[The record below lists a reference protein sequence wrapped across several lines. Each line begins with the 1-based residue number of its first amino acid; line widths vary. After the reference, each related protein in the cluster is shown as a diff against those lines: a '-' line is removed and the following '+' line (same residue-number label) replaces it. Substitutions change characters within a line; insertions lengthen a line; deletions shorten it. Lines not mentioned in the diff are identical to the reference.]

1 MGDNVDAS
9 WTCGCGS
16 LNAGWRTTCGGC
28 EEKEIMAN
36 KTPKT
41 DLLKILNTIREDF
54 EMLQDGSWDLRY
66 SDGTEIE
73 ASLDNVDKAIQ
84 IVNKELHGK

>member
-1 MGDNVDAS
+1 MKSAVDSS

-28 EEKEIMAN
+28 KEREIMAN

-41 DLLKILNTIREDF
+41 DLLKILNTIKEDF

-73 ASLDNVDKAIQ
+73 ATLDNVKKAIK
-84 IVNKELHGK
+84 IVNKEVQGK